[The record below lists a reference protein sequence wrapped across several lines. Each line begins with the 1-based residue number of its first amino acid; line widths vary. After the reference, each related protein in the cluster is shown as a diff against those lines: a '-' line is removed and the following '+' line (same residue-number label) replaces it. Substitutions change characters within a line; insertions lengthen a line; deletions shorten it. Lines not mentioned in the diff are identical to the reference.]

1 MNEHE
6 TYQVE
11 CVMVSD
17 TEARASER
25 ISVHSIAELGIT
37 LLPDNLIG
45 QFDHP
50 AHLQS
55 SLALFV
61 DVDANNSVAIVLD
74 LDSLVSP
81 NSKTLIW
88 LSVSDHRVGG

>member
-11 CVMVSD
+11 CAMVSD

-25 ISVHSIAELGIT
+25 ISVHSIAELGVT
-37 LLPDNLIG
+37 LLPDDLIG

-55 SLALFV
+55 SLTLFV
-61 DVDANNSVAIVLD
+61 DVDANNSVAIILD

-81 NSKTLIW
+81 NSETLIR
-88 LSVSDHRVGG
+88 LSLSDHGIGG